1 MNAFLPPLSLLK
13 IGCMVMVFLSTKVAD
28 GDEKWACGNN
38 AIVEDAT
45 LMIAAKLCSATT
57 ALVGECCEGHD
68 ECYRIMS
75 NTKRCCDSVFC
86 SCLRKSAMREP
97 WYRYLPC
104 LAFAELACVT
114 VKYSGPDV
122 FKPYKAVPPTCGWKQ
137 LHEEII

>member
-1 MNAFLPPLSLLK
+1 MWNRNTTYGIRDQFQ

-57 ALVGECCEGHD
+57 
-68 ECYRIMS
+68 
-75 NTKRCCDSVFC
+75 VFC

-122 FKPYKAVPPTCGWKQ
+122 FKPYKAVPPTCG
-137 LHEEII
+137 